1 MLAETKDKRIN
12 KVFSYFEQISKIPRI
27 SGIREPI
34 ANYLVEFA
42 KERGLEYI
50 IDSDCNVVIKKPCS
64 PGLESRPTV
73 ILQGHTDIVADK
85 TPDCSLDLTKDGL
98 RLYRD
103 GDFLKA
109 DGTTL
114 GADNGVA
121 VAYML
126 AILDSDDIPH
136 PNLEAVFTSDE
147 EIGLL
152 GAEAIDTECLNGRY
166 LINLD
171 SDEEGVFTVGCA
183 GGMISE
189 ASLEISNTAEIKDVY
204 KIAINGLVGGHSGS
218 EITKCRMNAIKILAE
233 ILADI
238 SGLEISEIS
247 GGNAD
252 NAIPRYA
259 EAVLYLPDVSR
270 AQSLITQVKD
280 KYIGIEPKINISIV
294 PLREKKTVI
303 SAIDSRK
310 IIDFIVK
317 MPTGVYKMS
326 DDFPDLPETSLNL
339 GVLEYDGERVK
350 LSFCVRSSKDDEKAA
365 LASKISEICRD
376 FGAKYS
382 EYGTYPAWE
391 YKKESNLRDTMVR
404 IYEELHGK
412 NPKVITIHAGLECG
426 IFTKKIPNV
435 ECISIGPNAY
445 DGHTTDERLSIK
457 STARTF
463 EYLLAVLENI

>member
-1 MLAETKDKRIN
+1 MLVETKDKRIG
-12 KVFSYFEQISKIPRI
+12 KVFSYFEEISKIPRI

-42 KERGLEYI
+42 KARGLEYI
-50 IDSDCNVVIKKPCS
+50 IDRDCNVVIKKPCS
-64 PGLESRPTV
+64 KGLESRPTV

-85 TPDCSLDLTKDGL
+85 TPCCPLDLTKDGL
-98 RLYRD
+98 RLYCD

-109 DGTTL
+109 EGTTL

-136 PNLEAVFTSDE
+136 PNIEAVFTSDE

-152 GAEAIDTECLNGRY
+152 GAEAIDAKCLTGRY
-166 LINLD
+166 LINID

-189 ASLEISNTAEIKDVY
+189 ATLEISKAEEVKDVY
-204 KIAINGLVGGHSGS
+204 RLVVNGLVGGHSGT

-233 ILADI
+233 ILSDI
-238 SGLEISEIS
+238 SGIEISEIS

-259 EAVLYLPDVSR
+259 EATLYLPSVSR
-270 AQSLITQVKD
+270 AQSVVSTVKD
-280 KYIGIEPKINISIV
+280 KYIGAEPAINISIE
-294 PLREKKTVI
+294 PLPQKKNVI
-303 SAIDSRK
+303 SPVDSIK
-310 IIDFIVK
+310 IIDFITK

-326 DDFPDLPETSLNL
+326 VDFPDLPETSLNL
-339 GVLEYDGERVK
+339 GILDYDGERVK
-350 LSFCVRSSKDDEKAA
+350 LSFCVRSSKDDEKRT
-365 LASKISEICRD
+365 LANKISEICRE
-376 FGAKYS
+376 FGASYR
-382 EYGTYPAWE
+382 EHGLYPAWE
-391 YKKESNLRDTMVR
+391 YKKDSNLRDTMVK
-404 IYEELHGK
+404 IYKERYGES
-412 NPKVITIHAGLECG
+412 PKVITIHAGLECG

>member
-1 MLAETKDKRIN
+1 MLVKTNNEKIN
-12 KVFSYFEQISKIPRI
+12 KVFGYFEEISKIPRI

-34 ANYLVEFA
+34 ADYLVEFA
-42 KERGLEYI
+42 KARGLEYI
-50 IDSDCNVVIKKPCS
+50 KDDACNVIIKKTYTKGHEAS
-64 PGLESRPTV
+64 PTI

-85 TPDCSLDLTKDGL
+85 TPESPIDMTKDGL

-126 AILDSDDIPH
+126 AILDSSEIPH
-136 PNLEAVFTSDE
+136 PEIEAVFTSDE

-152 GAEAIDTECLNGRY
+152 GAEAIDANNLSGRY
-166 LINLD
+166 LINID

-189 ASLEISNTAEIKDVY
+189 VSLMPAKADELTDVCKIKV
-204 KIAINGLVGGHSGS
+204 NGLLGGHSGT
-218 EITKCRMNAIKILAE
+218 EITKGRMNAIKILAE
-233 ILADI
+233 ILAKADDI
-238 SGLEISEIS
+238 SICDIA

-252 NAIPRYA
+252 NAIPRCA
-259 EAVLYLPDVSR
+259 EATLHVPDVDNLKQY
-270 AQSLITQVKD
+270 AKEAVD
-280 KYIGIEPKINISIV
+280 KYISKEPGINISIESI
-294 PLREKKTVI
+294 PQKKRVI
-303 SAIDSRK
+303 SCADSKK
-310 IIDFIVK
+310 IIDIIGK

-339 GVLEYDGERVK
+339 GILSYDGERVK
-350 LSFCVRSSKDDEKAA
+350 LSFCIRSSKDDERNA
-365 LASKISEICRD
+365 LAKKISEISAA
-376 FGAKYS
+376 FNAKYR
-382 EYGTYPAWE
+382 EHGIYPAWE
-391 YKKESNLRDTMVR
+391 YKKESKLRDEMVE
-404 IYEELHGK
+404 IYKDLYAQS
-412 NPKVITIHAGLECG
+412 PKVITIHAGLECG
-426 IFTKKIPNV
+426 IFTKKMPCV

-445 DGHTTDERLSIK
+445 DGHTAAERLSIT
-457 STARTF
+457 STVKTF